1 MRILIVSHG
10 IPSKVDP
17 QWGCFELDQARAL
30 VSLGHSVSIAA
41 VDGRFRG
48 FRFRRGIVYSEFG
61 RIHAYLYYLIP
72 YKLLIRGV
80 LKLKMRSW
88 MTKRLFRTIVKRE
101 GIPDIIYAHYLF
113 NIGALDLVHKDCPN
127 IPIVG
132 MEHWSHL
139 SRESLTVVDKKR
151 GEYGY
156 NMVDRL
162 LAVSPSLQEQ
172 IKTHLNKQS
181 EVVYDMVDD
190 VFFQKP
196 LDYSKPSKPFRFVS
210 VGSLN
215 ETKGFDVL
223 IKAFAHLSHRES
235 ELVVIGEGPVKNTL
249 VDLCKQLGVDNRVVF
264 KGRLSREDIAQ
275 ILSQANAYVLAS
287 KSETFGVSYIEAM
300 ATGLPAIA
308 TRCGGPESFMNDSC
322 GQLVDVDDIDG
333 LKAAMDRMIE
343 HLGDYDPRTI
353 REYVRSRFSGEEI
366 AKQLESIFLEE
377 IKKKQQ

>member
-1 MRILIVSHG
+1 M
-10 IPSKVDP
+10 DP

-30 VSLGHSVSIAA
+30 DALGHKVTLAA
-41 VDGRFRG
+41 VDGRFR
-48 FRFRRGIVYSEFG
+48 RGRLRKGVVYSEFG
-61 RIHAYLYYLIP
+61 RIHAYLFYLLP
-72 YKLLIRGV
+72 YKLLVFRT

-88 MTKRLFRTIVKRE
+88 MTKRLFKKVCKKE
-101 GIPDIIYAHYLF
+101 GFPDVIYAHYLF
-113 NIGALDLVHKDCPN
+113 AIGALDLVHKEYPS

-139 SRESLTVVDKKR
+139 SREYLSSADRER
-151 GEYGY
+151 GENGY
-156 NMVDRL
+156 NLVDRL
-162 LAVSPSLQEQ
+162 LAVSPRLQEQ
-172 IKTHLNKQS
+172 IRTHFNKKAK
-181 EVVYDMVDD
+181 VVFDMVDD

-196 LDYSKPSKPFRFVS
+196 LCYSKPTMPFRFVS

-235 ELVVIGEGPVKNTL
+235 ELVVIGEGPVKSTL
-249 VDLCKQLGVDNRVVF
+249 VDLCKQLGVGNRVVF
-264 KGRLSREDIAQ
+264 KGRLSREEIAQ
-275 ILSQANAYVLAS
+275 ILSQANAYALAS

-300 ATGLPAIA
+300 ATGLPVIA

-322 GQLVDVDDIDG
+322 GLLVDVDDIDG

-343 HLGDYDPRTI
+343 QIGDYDPRTI